1 LLLQVY
7 LNPKFKP
14 IIKMSKPIDLL
25 KLSWLAFSLVSVG
38 FLISYGVTS
47 YQSRVVDKPSW
58 MLCETDKGFKKPLYI
73 KLHNTKKV
81 IYNIY
86 QQRWVEDIASMD
98 VIKSK
103 EKEARPTIEI
113 HEDKTR
119 FTKTIY
125 KRKQF
130 LIFASEKY
138 YVFYKEINDNF
149 FGSLGVP
156 KAVAQHI
163 IIKRDDL
170 TMLDYKNEWVKALQR
185 NKKYTDVAIDNLFKE
200 AGGYVKSYENILFSN
215 GKTLKTQRSL
225 DVFQCKEIED
235 VKAKI

>member
-1 LLLQVY
+1 
-7 LNPKFKP
+7 
-14 IIKMSKPIDLL
+14 MSKPIDLL
-25 KLSWLAFSLVSVG
+25 KLSWLVFSLVSVG

-47 YQSRVVDKPSW
+47 YQSRVVNKPSW
-58 MLCETDKGFKKPLYI
+58 MLCEADKGLKKSLYI
-73 KLHNTKKV
+73 KFHNTKKI

-86 QQRWVEDIASMD
+86 QQRWVEDMESMD

-103 EKEARPTIEI
+103 GKEARPTIEI

-125 KRKQF
+125 KKKQF
-130 LIFASEKY
+130 LIYASDKY

-149 FGSLGVP
+149 FWFSEAS
-156 KAVAQHI
+156 KAADQHI

-185 NKKYTDVAIDNLFKE
+185 NKKYTDMVIDKLFKE
-200 AGGYVKSYENILFSN
+200 AGGYVKSYEDILFSN
-215 GKTLKTQRSL
+215 GQILKTQKSL
-225 DVFQCKEIED
+225 DVFQCKEIAA

>member
-1 LLLQVY
+1 
-7 LNPKFKP
+7 
-14 IIKMSKPIDLL
+14 MSKPINIL
-25 KLSWLAFSLVSVG
+25 KLSWLVFSLVSVG
-38 FLISYGVTS
+38 FLIYSGVTN
-47 YQSRVVDKPSW
+47 YQGRVVDKPSW
-58 MLCETDKGFKKPLYI
+58 MLCEKNKGLKKSLYI

-86 QQRWVEDIASMD
+86 QQRWIEDMASID

-103 EKEARPTIEI
+103 GKEARPTIEI

-130 LIFASEKY
+130 LIYVSDKY

-149 FGSLGVP
+149 FWSSEVS
-156 KAVAQHI
+156 KIAAQHI
-163 IIKRDDL
+163 IIKKNDL
-170 TMLDYKNEWVKALQR
+170 VMLDYKNEWVKSLRR
-185 NKKYTDVAIDNLFKE
+185 NKKYTDLVIDKLFKE
-200 AGGYVKSYENILFSN
+200 AGGYVKSYEDILFSN
-215 GKTLKTQRSL
+215 GKTLKTRRSL
-225 DVFQCKEIED
+225 NVFQCKKIAA